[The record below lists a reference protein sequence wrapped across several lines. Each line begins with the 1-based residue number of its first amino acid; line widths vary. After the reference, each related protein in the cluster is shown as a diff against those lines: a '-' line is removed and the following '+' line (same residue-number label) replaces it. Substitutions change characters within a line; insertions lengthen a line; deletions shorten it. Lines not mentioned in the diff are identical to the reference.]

1 MASQIQVASL
11 QGQEDWEEEYR
22 PLPLLFVCSLAIW
35 TVLFGVWIWNTWVKR
50 QWQTSYLQWA
60 LALVPALKCV
70 VLGLSFFFWHW
81 CLHFDSCS
89 FWVAF
94 GVFVSRIFFETTC
107 FIMFLLIAHGLGITQ
122 DSLSMAQRRSIAGLS
137 GMLYISIT
145 AYKAALPH
153 FQIILTGVYTLLLY
167 AIFSNVARRMGAL
180 QEQLRQ
186 AEAEGAAVEG
196 GAGSALY
203 PALLHRLA
211 LFRRFQ
217 GAMLAIVFIEII
229 LQTKSD
235 VLGPYWVRLQLREV
249 AEVAVFLFI
258 GWTFRSRVMAPIFML
273 LPAEQ
278 HALPPIHRVD
288 MDDKGFQRLR
298 SKDWTIGICT
308 TSVSSASGA
317 AGSAGF
323 ASLPLRC
330 TPTDAY
336 QCSRYHLRYQLLR
349 ASSRHPNQ
357 RRRRLNSLRVLKGG
371 ESSSMGTHG
380 DAVRAALLAI
390 AIVTVIAACLVQPS
404 HAAGVLMGNVRLGTR
419 MYIDG
424 RELLFV
430 SPCIDIPPIT
440 GVLPADARPANDD
453 RWADCTAIRFFQD
466 AGCTGPVLYNYDM
479 TTSTMN
485 LPIGNAVKSAR
496 CDIAGD
502 VCKYARCPP
511 NSKCDA
517 STYDPN
523 QSKSTTKSN
532 LSGYIV
538 ECPCNE
544 GYIAA
549 KRRCQKLNN
558 TGSGI
563 PSTAPSKETPA
574 APSKETPAAPSKEN
588 PAAPSK
594 ETPAAPS
601 NETPAAP
608 SNETP
613 TAPSNETPAA
623 TSSETPLATSSE
635 TPAATSSETP

>member
-1 MASQIQVASL
+1 MFHL
-11 QGQEDWEEEYR
+11 F
-22 PLPLLFVCSLAIW
+22 FVCALHSL
-35 TVLFGVWIWNTWVKR
+35 
-50 QWQTSYLQWA
+50 
-60 LALVPALKCV
+60 
-70 VLGLSFFFWHW
+70 LSCPLSSRHW

-249 AEVAVFLFI
+249 AEIAVFLFI

-308 TSVSSASGA
+308 TSVSSSASGA

-323 ASLPLRC
+323 ACNAGAPMVVVVQNPQAASPSLSPALHPNSMPPSLAPSPLR
-330 TPTDAY
+330 PPAG
-336 QCSRYHLRYQLLR
+336 
-349 ASSRHPNQ
+349 SS
-357 RRRRLNSLRVLKGG
+357 
-371 ESSSMGTHG
+371 
-380 DAVRAALLAI
+380 
-390 AIVTVIAACLVQPS
+390 
-404 HAAGVLMGNVRLGTR
+404 
-419 MYIDG
+419 
-424 RELLFV
+424 
-430 SPCIDIPPIT
+430 PP
-440 GVLPADARPANDD
+440 V
-453 RWADCTAIRFFQD
+453 
-466 AGCTGPVLYNYDM
+466 
-479 TTSTMN
+479 
-485 LPIGNAVKSAR
+485 
-496 CDIAGD
+496 
-502 VCKYARCPP
+502 
-511 NSKCDA
+511 
-517 STYDPN
+517 
-523 QSKSTTKSN
+523 
-532 LSGYIV
+532 
-538 ECPCNE
+538 
-544 GYIAA
+544 
-549 KRRCQKLNN
+549 
-558 TGSGI
+558 
-563 PSTAPSKETPA
+563 
-574 APSKETPAAPSKEN
+574 
-588 PAAPSK
+588 
-594 ETPAAPS
+594 
-601 NETPAAP
+601 
-608 SNETP
+608 
-613 TAPSNETPAA
+613 A
-623 TSSETPLATSSE
+623 TSSPLPPPLVPLSLSSPLLSPNSRLHTE
-635 TPAATSSETP
+635 GPCPLVPQQPDEMGEQGIQQQGQVL

>member
-1 MASQIQVASL
+1 VSMASQIQVASL

-70 VLGLSFFFWHW
+70 VLSLSFFFWHW

-249 AEVAVFLFI
+249 AEIAVFLFI

-308 TSVSSASGA
+308 TSVSSSASGA

-323 ASLPLRC
+323 ACNAGAPMVVVVQNPQAASPSLSPALHPNSMPPSLAPSPLRPPAGSSPPVATSSPLPPLVPLSLSSPLLSPIFRLHTEGPVPLSLPLGLSVL
-330 TPTDAY
+330 TP
-336 QCSRYHLRYQLLR
+336 QPPSIHGPVHGPV
-349 ASSRHPNQ
+349 HPH
-357 RRRRLNSLRVLKGG
+357 VHMDVG
-371 ESSSMGTHG
+371 M
-380 DAVRAALLAI
+380 
-390 AIVTVIAACLVQPS
+390 P
-404 HAAGVLMGNVRLGTR
+404 
-419 MYIDG
+419 
-424 RELLFV
+424 
-430 SPCIDIPPIT
+430 
-440 GVLPADARPANDD
+440 VLPRVQCPLVPQQPDEMGEQG
-453 RWADCTAIRFFQD
+453 IQQQ
-466 AGCTGPVLYNYDM
+466 GQVL
-479 TTSTMN
+479 
-485 LPIGNAVKSAR
+485 
-496 CDIAGD
+496 
-502 VCKYARCPP
+502 
-511 NSKCDA
+511 
-517 STYDPN
+517 
-523 QSKSTTKSN
+523 
-532 LSGYIV
+532 
-538 ECPCNE
+538 
-544 GYIAA
+544 
-549 KRRCQKLNN
+549 
-558 TGSGI
+558 
-563 PSTAPSKETPA
+563 
-574 APSKETPAAPSKEN
+574 
-588 PAAPSK
+588 
-594 ETPAAPS
+594 
-601 NETPAAP
+601 
-608 SNETP
+608 
-613 TAPSNETPAA
+613 
-623 TSSETPLATSSE
+623 
-635 TPAATSSETP
+635 